1 MPLEQGHLPNV
12 PSISGYR
19 LYHFKGVDAEKY
31 QVLLELVRNHED
43 ILFPHKGK
51 IPLFEDIMND
61 FFPGLLLIKRSVR
74 EGEGYTG
81 FTRTDHAFIE
91 AHAALQ
97 SDIHTPLELRIY
109 PIDETHARMG
119 LVASHYEMH
128 PIDDIARE
136 LADNNA
142 TYAMCEFKENGYRVC
157 SLGGIDGIAM
167 VLKNYTEARELF
179 SQAHTL
185 LLNGLFRVG
194 DFETLFRD
202 KNNHPNYAV
211 RKASHEA
218 YFTLLQQLL
227 AKKGIGKSS

>member
-51 IPLFEDIMND
+51 IPL
-61 FFPGLLLIKRSVR
+61 
-74 EGEGYTG
+74 
-81 FTRTDHAFIE
+81 
-91 AHAALQ
+91 
-97 SDIHTPLELRIY
+97 
-109 PIDETHARMG
+109 
-119 LVASHYEMH
+119 
-128 PIDDIARE
+128 

-194 DFETLFRD
+194 DFETLLRD